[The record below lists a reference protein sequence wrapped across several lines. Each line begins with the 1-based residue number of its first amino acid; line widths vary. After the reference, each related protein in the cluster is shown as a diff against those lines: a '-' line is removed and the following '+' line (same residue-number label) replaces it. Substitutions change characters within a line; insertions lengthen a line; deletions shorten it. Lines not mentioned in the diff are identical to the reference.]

1 MTKKYNHS
9 CVLQCMKRIS
19 RRRDS
24 ATLQCRGCGAK
35 MNLEIDSTLYRAWE
49 KLQQGKK
56 RDAV

>member
-1 MTKKYNHS
+1 MKKYSHS

-19 RRRDS
+19 RGRD
-24 ATLQCRGCGAK
+24 TVILQCRGCGAK
-35 MNLEIDSTLYRAWE
+35 MNLEIDSTPYRTWE